1 LINAC
6 YVDISETRSALAS
19 KISLAHACNLSLRYV
34 PREWL
39 LARAYTAAEAGDCQ
53 PLNEAMEVFE
63 RPFERHPDNVVD
75 ERFSRLTP
83 RDMLFKAGVAY
94 FS

>member
-1 LINAC
+1 MLDA
-6 YVDISETRSALAS
+6 TTL
-19 KISLAHACNLSLRYV
+19 LLSVVTFSIDRYV

-53 PLNEAMEVFE
+53 PLNEAMQVFGS
-63 RPFERHPDNVVD
+63 PFDKHPDSVVC

-83 RDMLFKAGVAY
+83 SEMLSKAGIAY